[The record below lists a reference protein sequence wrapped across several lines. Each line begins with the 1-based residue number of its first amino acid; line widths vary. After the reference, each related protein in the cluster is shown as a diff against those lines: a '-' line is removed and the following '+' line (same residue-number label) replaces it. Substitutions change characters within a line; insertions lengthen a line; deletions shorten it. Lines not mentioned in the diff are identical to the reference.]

1 MKRPTNSR
9 EMPKG
14 HPGEVDEGDRLGH
27 PAEEAA
33 GGTEA
38 DFNPRDEVVR
48 AGKGIGLPPNL
59 RRHRKK
65 RIST

>member
-33 GGTEA
+33 GGTGA

-48 AGKGIGLPPNL
+48 GRGSGLPTNQ

-65 RIST
+65 RISM

>member
-14 HPGEVDEGDRLGH
+14 HPGEVDEGDGH

-33 GGTEA
+33 GGIGA
-38 DFNPRDEVVR
+38 DFNPRDEMVR
-48 AGKGIGLPPNL
+48 GKGIGLPTIL

>member
-1 MKRPTNSR
+1 MKHPTNSR

-14 HPGEVDEGDRLGH
+14 HPGEVDEGDRLGY

-33 GGTEA
+33 GGTGA
-38 DFNPRDEVVR
+38 AFNPRDEVVR
-48 AGKGIGLPPNL
+48 GKGIGLPTNL

>member
-33 GGTEA
+33 GGTGA

-48 AGKGIGLPPNL
+48 GRGIGLPTNQ
-59 RRHRKK
+59 RRHRRK
-65 RIST
+65 RISM

>member
-27 PAEEAA
+27 PAGEAA
-33 GGTEA
+33 GGTGA
-38 DFNPRDEVVR
+38 DSNPRDEVVR
-48 AGKGIGLPPNL
+48 GRGIGLPTNQ
-59 RRHRKK
+59 RRHRRKQ
-65 RIST
+65 ISM

>member
-1 MKRPTNSR
+1 MKHPTNSR

-33 GGTEA
+33 GGTGA

-48 AGKGIGLPPNL
+48 GRGIGPPTNQ
-59 RRHRKK
+59 RRHRRKQ
-65 RIST
+65 ISM